1 MLELYHNTNNYLVE
15 FRHSFLLNCRKKHRL
30 YNNSVTLPVDLTLHS
45 CKNNVSMIRKYH
57 IHTNSTLRISHSHNS
72 HRTQEDKQSKATS
85 SLFPIKMIAKLLRT
99 KSNAQQNMD
108 TRDHR
113 MGATINNES
122 PDIEPSHKRT
132 LSDCSISHRVGT

>member
-15 FRHSFLLNCRKKHRL
+15 FRHSFLLNFKKKHRL
-30 YNNSVTLPVDLTLHS
+30 YKINSVTLPVDLTLHS
-45 CKNNVSMIRKYH
+45 YKNHVSMIRKYH
-57 IHTNSTLRISHSHNS
+57 NHTNSTLRISHSHNS
-72 HRTQEDKQSKATS
+72 HRAQEEKQSKATS
-85 SLFPIKMIAKLLRT
+85 SLFPIKIIAKLLRT

-122 PDIEPSHKRT
+122 PKIEPPP
-132 LSDCSISHRVGT
+132 